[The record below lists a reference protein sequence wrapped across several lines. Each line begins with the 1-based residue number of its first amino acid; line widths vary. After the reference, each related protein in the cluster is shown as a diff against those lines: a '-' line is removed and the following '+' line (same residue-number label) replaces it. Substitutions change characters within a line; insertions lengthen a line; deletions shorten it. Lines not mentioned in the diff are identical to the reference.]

1 MGKEQTCVEFVPDHE
16 LGQQQES
23 PVLLDFFIIFI

>member
-23 PVLLDFFIIFI
+23 PVPVSQHQ